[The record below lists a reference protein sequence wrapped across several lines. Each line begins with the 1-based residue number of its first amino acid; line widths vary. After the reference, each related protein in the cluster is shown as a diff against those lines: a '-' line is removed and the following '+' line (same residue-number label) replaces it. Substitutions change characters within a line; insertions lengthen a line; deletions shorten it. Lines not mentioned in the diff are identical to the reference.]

1 MIRYANP
8 NSKLTK

>member
-1 MIRYANP
+1 LLVYF